1 MNQVAGFLPMTLAE
15 LDAASARRAGDKKL
29 KVTLILSV

>member
-1 MNQVAGFLPMTLAE
+1 LAE